1 MAIHRQDGVHIT
13 GPNTA
18 FANLKLGSIK
28 GKGRISYT
36 IYNLPFLEGLYRFS
50 VAATNSSDTE
60 MFDYHDRV
68 YAFRVDNHGWDV
80 VEKYGMITLG
90 GEWQH
95 IHSS

>member
-1 MAIHRQDGVHIT
+1 
-13 GPNTA
+13 
-18 FANLKLGSIK
+18 
-28 GKGRISYT
+28 
-36 IYNLPFLEGLYRFS
+36 
-50 VAATNSSDTE
+50 